1 MLFVYIG
8 SLACSVQ
15 SSYILLCGFPPV
27 FGSPFV
33 GALTQDDDSD
43 AEALEEVLFPDAY
56 WSNISSGAKALLRQM
71 LHPDPA
77 SRVTAKEAQQDRW
90 IQSWVAPP
98 IPLPP
103 TSPLYAPVD
112 MNLVR
117 SKLYKSLEAQLQEL
131 PAAVKSTS
139 KRRHS
144 YVPLQDGALWSSRK
158 RAKGY
163 SHSAPHL
170 HRSER
175 RASTTALMALADLY
189 RGVTAP
195 SVIAAAAA
203 AAATAEPHERSVVT
217 AVTTPLTP
225 DGQAACSLA
234 FAASLPLSAETF

>member
-1 MLFVYIG
+1 MLTHLHG
-8 SLACSVQ
+8 SVRF
-15 SSYILLCGFPPV
+15 SYILLCGFPPV

-33 GALTQDDDSD
+33 GILTQDDDDSD

-56 WSNISSGAKALLRQM
+56 WSNISSGAKSLLRQM

-103 TSPLYAPVD
+103 TSPLCAPVD

-131 PAAVKSTS
+131 PAAAKSTS

-144 YVPLQDGALWSSRK
+144 YVPLQEGALWSSRK

-175 RASTTALMALADLY
+175 TKYRRGSHHALDTRRANGILA
-189 RGVTAP
+189 
-195 SVIAAAAA
+195 SVC
-203 AAATAEPHERSVVT
+203 SVF
-217 AVTTPLTP
+217 ASSRRDFLTNFCM
-225 DGQAACSLA
+225 DV
-234 FAASLPLSAETF
+234 